1 MKRSVRSVR
10 SVRSERSK
18 RSGRSEVSWKEKQLS
33 FWLNHPLHKLVGI
46 AAHYERTYV
55 QTS

>member
-33 FWLNHPLHKLVGI
+33 FWLNHPLHKLDRS
-46 AAHYERTYV
+46 AL
-55 QTS
+55 